1 VRLMNFVDKGIDALT
16 QAFAVIAGVSVVL
29 MLVHVN
35 FDVILRATINE
46 VPPGTIVFVSKYY
59 MVLLVCLPLA
69 FVERSDDHIK
79 VDVFTGLLP
88 ERVQHVLAGIIF
100 LPSALLFGLVAY
112 ASYIEAMQQFQRG
125 TFVIEQDIRIPIWI
139 GYFALPI
146 GYGLGAMLLSLRFV
160 RFLTGS
166 GHPPTSQSLAPN
178 FDTNVQV
185 DKLNHD

>member
-1 VRLMNFVDKGIDALT
+1 VRLMNIVDKSIDVLT
-16 QAFAVIAGVSVVL
+16 QAFAVIAGVSVVV
-29 MLVHVN
+29 MMVHVN
-35 FDVILRATINE
+35 FDVILRTTINE

-112 ASYIEAMQQFQRG
+112 ASFIEAMQQFQRG
-125 TFVIEQDIRIPIWI
+125 SFVIEQDIRIPIWM

-160 RFLTGS
+160 RFLTGA
-166 GHPPTSQSLAPN
+166 GQAPTSQNFAP
-178 FDTNVQV
+178 DVGPKTQV
-185 DKLNHD
+185 DK